1 MATSASHARAP
12 LLLQLLMCSCLLLS
26 PVAADRAAYIVHMD
40 KSAMPAHHSDHRE
53 WYSATVATLTP
64 GAPRGGRGGPRI
76 VYTYDEALH
85 GFAATLSASELGAL
99 RLAPGFVS
107 AYPDR
112 RADVLHDTTH
122 STEFLRL
129 SPFGGL
135 WPAARFGEGVII
147 GVIDTGVWPESASF
161 DDGGMPPVPSR
172 WRGECEAGQDFTPD
186 IALLQQGPG
195 RREPDRHRLHEL
207 DARHARPRDAHVV
220 HRRREPRA
228 HVAMYK
234 AMWPEGRYA
243 SDVLAATDAAIA
255 DGVDV
260 ISISSGF
267 DSVPLY
273 EDPVAIAAFAAI
285 ERGILVSASAG
296 NDGPRLGTLHN
307 GIPWLLTV
315 AAGTV
320 DRQMF
325 AGSIYLGDDTRSTIT
340 GITRYPE
347 NAWIK
352 DMNLVYNDTISACN
366 SSTSLATLA
375 QSIVVCYD
383 TGILLDQMRTAA
395 EAGVSAAIFISNTT
409 LITQSEMT
417 FPAIVVNPS
426 DAASLLSYI
435 NSSARPTATIK
446 FQQTIIGT
454 RPAPVVAAYSSR
466 GPSRSY
472 EGVLKP
478 DIMAPGDSIL
488 AAWAPVAPLAQVG
501 STALGSDFAVESGTS
516 MACPHAAG
524 VAALLRA
531 AHPDWSPAMI
541 KSAMMTTATAVDN
554 TFRPIGDAGHG
565 DAAASPLAIGAGQVD
580 PNAAMDPGLVYDAGP
595 EDFVELLCSTNFT
608 AAQIMAITRSK
619 AYNCS
624 FSTNDMNYP
633 SFIAVFGANDTSG
646 DMRFSRTVTNVGAGA
661 ATYRAF
667 SVSPSN
673 VEVTVSPETLVF
685 TEVGQTASFL
695 VDLNLTAPTGGEP
708 AFGAVIWADVSGKYE
723 LRTYVRARYT
733 YMAASLAIV
742 AVVVALCVAAAASA
756 ETATYIVHMDKSAMP
771 SGGGGGNG
779 STSLESW
786 YAATLRAAAPGAS
799 MIYVYRNAMSGFAA
813 RLSAEQHAR
822 LSRSPGFLSSYLDAP
837 VTRRDTTHTPEF
849 LGVSGAGGLWE
860 TASYGDGVI
869 VGVVDTGVWPES
881 GSYRDDGLPPVPARW
896 KGYCESGT
904 RFDGAK
910 ACNRKLIG
918 ARKFSAGLAAALGR
932 RNITIAV
939 NSPRDTDGH
948 GTHTSSTAAGSPV
961 PGASYF
967 GYAPGVARG
976 MAPRARVAV
985 YKVLFDEGGYTTD
998 IVAAIDQAI
1007 ADGVD
1012 VLSIS
1017 LGLNNRPL
1025 HTDPVAIGSFAA
1037 MQHGIFVST
1046 SAGNDGPGLSVLHN
1060 GAPWALTVAAGTVDR
1075 EFSGI
1080 VELGDGTTVIG
1091 ESLYAGSPPI
1101 TQSTPLV
1108 YLDSCD
1114 NFTAIRRNRDKIV
1127 LCDAQASSFALQL
1140 AVQFVQDANA
1150 AGGLFLTNDPF
1161 RLLFEQFTFPG
1172 ALLSPHDGP
1181 AILRYIQRSGA
1192 PTAKIAFRATLLNT
1206 KPAPEAAA
1214 YSSRGPAVSCPTVL
1228 KPDIMAPG
1236 SLVLA
1241 SWAESVAVVGNM
1253 TSPFN
1258 IISGTSMATPHA
1270 AGVAALLRAVHPE
1283 WSPAAIRSAMM
1294 TTAATLDNTGRSIND
1309 MARAG
1314 HAATPLAMGSGHI
1327 DPNRAADPGLVYDA
1341 VPGDYVELMCAMG
1354 YNLSDI
1360 RAVTQWSTY
1369 AVNCSGASSPDLNY
1383 PSFIAY
1389 FDRRSAAAAA
1399 ETKTFV
1405 RVVTNVGAGAASY
1418 RAKVKGNLGGLAVSV
1433 TPSRLVFGKKG
1444 ETQKYTLV
1452 LRGKIKGADKVLH
1465 GSLTWVDD
1473 AGKYTVRS
1481 PIVATT
1487 LSSTRL

>member
-1 MATSASHARAP
+1 
-12 LLLQLLMCSCLLLS
+12 
-26 PVAADRAAYIVHMD
+26 
-40 KSAMPAHHSDHRE
+40 
-53 WYSATVATLTP
+53 
-64 GAPRGGRGGPRI
+64 
-76 VYTYDEALH
+76 
-85 GFAATLSASELGAL
+85 
-99 RLAPGFVS
+99 
-107 AYPDR
+107 
-112 RADVLHDTTH
+112 
-122 STEFLRL
+122 
-129 SPFGGL
+129 
-135 WPAARFGEGVII
+135 
-147 GVIDTGVWPESASF
+147 
-161 DDGGMPPVPSR
+161 
-172 WRGECEAGQDFTPD
+172 
-186 IALLQQGPG
+186 
-195 RREPDRHRLHEL
+195 
-207 DARHARPRDAHVV
+207 
-220 HRRREPRA
+220 
-228 HVAMYK
+228 
-234 AMWPEGRYA
+234 
-243 SDVLAATDAAIA
+243 
-255 DGVDV
+255 
-260 ISISSGF
+260 
-267 DSVPLY
+267 
-273 EDPVAIAAFAAI
+273 
-285 ERGILVSASAG
+285 
-296 NDGPRLGTLHN
+296 
-307 GIPWLLTV
+307 
-315 AAGTV
+315 
-320 DRQMF
+320 
-325 AGSIYLGDDTRSTIT
+325 
-340 GITRYPE
+340 
-347 NAWIK
+347 
-352 DMNLVYNDTISACN
+352 
-366 SSTSLATLA
+366 
-375 QSIVVCYD
+375 
-383 TGILLDQMRTAA
+383 
-395 EAGVSAAIFISNTT
+395 
-409 LITQSEMT
+409 
-417 FPAIVVNPS
+417 
-426 DAASLLSYI
+426 
-435 NSSARPTATIK
+435 
-446 FQQTIIGT
+446 
-454 RPAPVVAAYSSR
+454 
-466 GPSRSY
+466 
-472 EGVLKP
+472 
-478 DIMAPGDSIL
+478 
-488 AAWAPVAPLAQVG
+488 
-501 STALGSDFAVESGTS
+501 
-516 MACPHAAG
+516 
-524 VAALLRA
+524 
-531 AHPDWSPAMI
+531 
-541 KSAMMTTATAVDN
+541 
-554 TFRPIGDAGHG
+554 
-565 DAAASPLAIGAGQVD
+565 
-580 PNAAMDPGLVYDAGP
+580 
-595 EDFVELLCSTNFT
+595 
-608 AAQIMAITRSK
+608 
-619 AYNCS
+619 
-624 FSTNDMNYP
+624 
-633 SFIAVFGANDTSG
+633 
-646 DMRFSRTVTNVGAGA
+646 
-661 ATYRAF
+661 
-667 SVSPSN
+667 
-673 VEVTVSPETLVF
+673 
-685 TEVGQTASFL
+685 
-695 VDLNLTAPTGGEP
+695 
-708 AFGAVIWADVSGKYE
+708 
-723 LRTYVRARYT
+723 
-733 YMAASLAIV
+733 MAASLAIV

-786 YAATLRAAAPGAS
+786 YAATLRAAAPGAR

-822 LSRSPGFLSSYLDAP
+822 LSRKSRSS
-837 VTRRDTTHTPEF
+837 

-1127 LCDAQASSFALQL
+1127 LCDAQASSFALQV

-1258 IISGTSMATPHA
+1258 IISGTS
-1270 AGVAALLRAVHPE
+1270 
-1283 WSPAAIRSAMM
+1283 
-1294 TTAATLDNTGRSIND
+1294 IND

-1389 FDRRSAAAAA
+1389 FDRRSAAAAAA

>member
-1 MATSASHARAP
+1 M
-12 LLLQLLMCSCLLLS
+12 
-26 PVAADRAAYIVHMD
+26 
-40 KSAMPAHHSDHRE
+40 
-53 WYSATVATLTP
+53 
-64 GAPRGGRGGPRI
+64 
-76 VYTYDEALH
+76 
-85 GFAATLSASELGAL
+85 
-99 RLAPGFVS
+99 
-107 AYPDR
+107 
-112 RADVLHDTTH
+112 
-122 STEFLRL
+122 
-129 SPFGGL
+129 
-135 WPAARFGEGVII
+135 
-147 GVIDTGVWPESASF
+147 PES
-161 DDGGMPPVPSR
+161 
-172 WRGECEAGQDFTPD
+172 
-186 IALLQQGPG
+186 
-195 RREPDRHRLHEL
+195 
-207 DARHARPRDAHVV
+207 
-220 HRRREPRA
+220 
-228 HVAMYK
+228 VA
-234 AMWPEGRYA
+234 
-243 SDVLAATDAAIA
+243 
-255 DGVDV
+255 
-260 ISISSGF
+260 
-267 DSVPLY
+267 
-273 EDPVAIAAFAAI
+273 
-285 ERGILVSASAG
+285 
-296 NDGPRLGTLHN
+296 
-307 GIPWLLTV
+307 
-315 AAGTV
+315 
-320 DRQMF
+320 Q
-325 AGSIYLGDDTRSTIT
+325 
-340 GITRYPE
+340 
-347 NAWIK
+347 
-352 DMNLVYNDTISACN
+352 
-366 SSTSLATLA
+366 
-375 QSIVVCYD
+375 
-383 TGILLDQMRTAA
+383 
-395 EAGVSAAIFISNTT
+395 
-409 LITQSEMT
+409 
-417 FPAIVVNPS
+417 
-426 DAASLLSYI
+426 
-435 NSSARPTATIK
+435 
-446 FQQTIIGT
+446 
-454 RPAPVVAAYSSR
+454 
-466 GPSRSY
+466 
-472 EGVLKP
+472 
-478 DIMAPGDSIL
+478 
-488 AAWAPVAPLAQVG
+488 
-501 STALGSDFAVESGTS
+501 
-516 MACPHAAG
+516 
-524 VAALLRA
+524 
-531 AHPDWSPAMI
+531 
-541 KSAMMTTATAVDN
+541 
-554 TFRPIGDAGHG
+554 
-565 DAAASPLAIGAGQVD
+565 
-580 PNAAMDPGLVYDAGP
+580 
-595 EDFVELLCSTNFT
+595 
-608 AAQIMAITRSK
+608 
-619 AYNCS
+619 
-624 FSTNDMNYP
+624 
-633 SFIAVFGANDTSG
+633 
-646 DMRFSRTVTNVGAGA
+646 
-661 ATYRAF
+661 
-667 SVSPSN
+667 
-673 VEVTVSPETLVF
+673 
-685 TEVGQTASFL
+685 
-695 VDLNLTAPTGGEP
+695 
-708 AFGAVIWADVSGKYE
+708 

-786 YAATLRAAAPGAS
+786 YAATLRAAAPGAR

-849 LGVSGAGGLWE
+849 LGVSVAGGLWE

-1127 LCDAQASSFALQL
+1127 LCDAQASSFALQV

-1369 AVNCSGASSPDLNY
+1369 AVNCSGALSPDLNY

>member
-1 MATSASHARAP
+1 M
-12 LLLQLLMCSCLLLS
+12 
-26 PVAADRAAYIVHMD
+26 
-40 KSAMPAHHSDHRE
+40 
-53 WYSATVATLTP
+53 
-64 GAPRGGRGGPRI
+64 
-76 VYTYDEALH
+76 
-85 GFAATLSASELGAL
+85 
-99 RLAPGFVS
+99 
-107 AYPDR
+107 
-112 RADVLHDTTH
+112 
-122 STEFLRL
+122 
-129 SPFGGL
+129 
-135 WPAARFGEGVII
+135 
-147 GVIDTGVWPESASF
+147 
-161 DDGGMPPVPSR
+161 
-172 WRGECEAGQDFTPD
+172 
-186 IALLQQGPG
+186 
-195 RREPDRHRLHEL
+195 
-207 DARHARPRDAHVV
+207 
-220 HRRREPRA
+220 
-228 HVAMYK
+228 
-234 AMWPEGRYA
+234 
-243 SDVLAATDAAIA
+243 
-255 DGVDV
+255 
-260 ISISSGF
+260 
-267 DSVPLY
+267 
-273 EDPVAIAAFAAI
+273 
-285 ERGILVSASAG
+285 
-296 NDGPRLGTLHN
+296 
-307 GIPWLLTV
+307 
-315 AAGTV
+315 
-320 DRQMF
+320 
-325 AGSIYLGDDTRSTIT
+325 
-340 GITRYPE
+340 
-347 NAWIK
+347 
-352 DMNLVYNDTISACN
+352 
-366 SSTSLATLA
+366 
-375 QSIVVCYD
+375 
-383 TGILLDQMRTAA
+383 
-395 EAGVSAAIFISNTT
+395 
-409 LITQSEMT
+409 
-417 FPAIVVNPS
+417 
-426 DAASLLSYI
+426 
-435 NSSARPTATIK
+435 
-446 FQQTIIGT
+446 
-454 RPAPVVAAYSSR
+454 
-466 GPSRSY
+466 
-472 EGVLKP
+472 
-478 DIMAPGDSIL
+478 
-488 AAWAPVAPLAQVG
+488 
-501 STALGSDFAVESGTS
+501 
-516 MACPHAAG
+516 
-524 VAALLRA
+524 
-531 AHPDWSPAMI
+531 
-541 KSAMMTTATAVDN
+541 
-554 TFRPIGDAGHG
+554 
-565 DAAASPLAIGAGQVD
+565 
-580 PNAAMDPGLVYDAGP
+580 
-595 EDFVELLCSTNFT
+595 
-608 AAQIMAITRSK
+608 
-619 AYNCS
+619 
-624 FSTNDMNYP
+624 
-633 SFIAVFGANDTSG
+633 
-646 DMRFSRTVTNVGAGA
+646 
-661 ATYRAF
+661 
-667 SVSPSN
+667 
-673 VEVTVSPETLVF
+673 
-685 TEVGQTASFL
+685 
-695 VDLNLTAPTGGEP
+695 
-708 AFGAVIWADVSGKYE
+708 
-723 LRTYVRARYT
+723 
-733 YMAASLAIV
+733 
-742 AVVVALCVAAAASA
+742 
-756 ETATYIVHMDKSAMP
+756 
-771 SGGGGGNG
+771 
-779 STSLESW
+779 
-786 YAATLRAAAPGAS
+786 
-799 MIYVYRNAMSGFAA
+799 
-813 RLSAEQHAR
+813 
-822 LSRSPGFLSSYLDAP
+822 
-837 VTRRDTTHTPEF
+837 
-849 LGVSGAGGLWE
+849 
-860 TASYGDGVI
+860 
-869 VGVVDTGVWPES
+869 
-881 GSYRDDGLPPVPARW
+881 
-896 KGYCESGT
+896 
-904 RFDGAK
+904 
-910 ACNRKLIG
+910 
-918 ARKFSAGLAAALGR
+918 
-932 RNITIAV
+932 

-1127 LCDAQASSFALQL
+1127 LCDAQASSFALQV

>member
-1 MATSASHARAP
+1 MSYGVPHPLSLHSLSHSAVAGGGRRRERQRRARQARLAARKP
-12 LLLQLLMCSCLLLS
+12 ARQRRRAVCS
-26 PVAADRAAYIVHMD
+26 
-40 KSAMPAHHSDHRE
+40 SAWGWGWSLCGGGDDEDGGGGDA
-53 WYSATVATLTP
+53 
-64 GAPRGGRGGPRI
+64 GGRGGQ
-76 VYTYDEALH
+76 V
-85 GFAATLSASELGAL
+85 
-99 RLAPGFVS
+99 
-107 AYPDR
+107 
-112 RADVLHDTTH
+112 
-122 STEFLRL
+122 
-129 SPFGGL
+129 
-135 WPAARFGEGVII
+135 
-147 GVIDTGVWPESASF
+147 PE
-161 DDGGMPPVPSR
+161 
-172 WRGECEAGQDFTPD
+172 
-186 IALLQQGPG
+186 
-195 RREPDRHRLHEL
+195 
-207 DARHARPRDAHVV
+207 
-220 HRRREPRA
+220 
-228 HVAMYK
+228 
-234 AMWPEGRYA
+234 
-243 SDVLAATDAAIA
+243 
-255 DGVDV
+255 
-260 ISISSGF
+260 
-267 DSVPLY
+267 
-273 EDPVAIAAFAAI
+273 AAFV
-285 ERGILVSASAG
+285 E
-296 NDGPRLGTLHN
+296 P
-307 GIPWLLTV
+307 P
-315 AAGTV
+315 
-320 DRQMF
+320 
-325 AGSIYLGDDTRSTIT
+325 
-340 GITRYPE
+340 
-347 NAWIK
+347 
-352 DMNLVYNDTISACN
+352 
-366 SSTSLATLA
+366 
-375 QSIVVCYD
+375 
-383 TGILLDQMRTAA
+383 
-395 EAGVSAAIFISNTT
+395 
-409 LITQSEMT
+409 
-417 FPAIVVNPS
+417 
-426 DAASLLSYI
+426 
-435 NSSARPTATIK
+435 
-446 FQQTIIGT
+446 
-454 RPAPVVAAYSSR
+454 
-466 GPSRSY
+466 
-472 EGVLKP
+472 
-478 DIMAPGDSIL
+478 
-488 AAWAPVAPLAQVG
+488 PL
-501 STALGSDFAVESGTS
+501 
-516 MACPHAAG
+516 
-524 VAALLRA
+524 
-531 AHPDWSPAMI
+531 
-541 KSAMMTTATAVDN
+541 
-554 TFRPIGDAGHG
+554 GHG
-565 DAAASPLAIGAGQVD
+565 DGEDDHRRWHESFQPLSELAGSD
-580 PNAAMDPGLVYDAGP
+580 DEPRLVHSY
-595 EDFVELLCSTNFT
+595 
-608 AAQIMAITRSK
+608 
-619 AYNCS
+619 
-624 FSTNDMNYP
+624 
-633 SFIAVFGANDTSG
+633 
-646 DMRFSRTVTNVGAGA
+646 
-661 ATYRAF
+661 
-667 SVSPSN
+667 
-673 VEVTVSPETLVF
+673 
-685 TEVGQTASFL
+685 TEV
-695 VDLNLTAPTGGEP
+695 V
-708 AFGAVIWADVSGKYE
+708 
-723 LRTYVRARYT
+723 
-733 YMAASLAIV
+733 
-742 AVVVALCVAAAASA
+742 
-756 ETATYIVHMDKSAMP
+756 
-771 SGGGGGNG
+771 
-779 STSLESW
+779 
-786 YAATLRAAAPGAS
+786 
-799 MIYVYRNAMSGFAA
+799 SGFAA
-813 RLSAEQHAR
+813 RLTDGELDAVSKK
-822 LSRSPGFLSSYLDAP
+822 PGFVRAIPDRTLQLM
-837 VTRRDTTHTPEF
+837 TTHTPEF

-1127 LCDAQASSFALQL
+1127 LCDAQASSFALQV

-1206 KPAPEAAA
+1206 KPAPEAAV
-1214 YSSRGPAVSCPTVL
+1214 YSSRGPAVSCPMVL

-1369 AVNCSGASSPDLNY
+1369 AVNCSGALSPDLNY
-1383 PSFIAY
+1383 PSFYLLKKYGTHMSYSPLSSSLFSLSLSLSLPLALSLAAQTG
-1389 FDRRSAAAAA
+1389 DAAAEAAVGDADAAAAA
-1399 ETKTFV
+1399 AGDEAAVAAAAT
-1405 RVVTNVGAGAASY
+1405 TNRHPSARGRMEAGAG
-1418 RAKVKGNLGGLAVSV
+1418 GGAGRRDGGGGGGHDVSA
-1433 TPSRLVFGKKG
+1433 P
-1444 ETQKYTLV
+1444 
-1452 LRGKIKGADKVLH
+1452 
-1465 GSLTWVDD
+1465 W
-1473 AGKYTVRS
+1473 TVRWKVFPAVIS
-1481 PIVATT
+1481 PNGILT
-1487 LSSTRL
+1487 